1 MIRKGGINLS
11 KKQDSTQKYFRDIM
25 PGRKQYIKCE
35 DIFVAKVPQFKGLQ
49 VENLLIFA
57 GIKINIDQYLSEYDY
72 QRNETKN
79 VSVVILILLSKSLI
93 SLSQK
98 RLRRDR
104 FI

>member
-11 KKQDSTQKYFRDIM
+11 KKQDSIQNYLRDIM

-35 DIFVAKVPQFKGLQ
+35 DISVAKVPQFKGLQ

-79 VSVVILILLSKSLI
+79 VSVVLLILLSKSLI
-93 SLSQK
+93 GLSPKKIEK
-98 RLRRDR
+98 R
-104 FI
+104 